1 MTDLLIRRLTDP
13 PFGTETS
20 ERNLMAEAARALLD
34 ARAELAATQTQ
45 VGDWIVRADEANV
58 KVEKLE
64 SELARVKADA
74 AAALV
79 EAQAEVARLSTLEGA
94 ADRVLRFI
102 TDPDWADQNSEV
114 FRTTPWQALYNEMQK
129 DRGDFPAMVR
139 TFLEAFACADFRDEL
154 RRAALLP
161 VARDG
166 MEG

>member
-1 MTDLLIRRLTDP
+1 MTTDIPALKRQLTDAGLTHGP
-13 PFGTETS
+13 LHDALDRGAA
-20 ERNLMAEAARALLD
+20 AEAKLAEWQASQHYSYIGRDGKTVLARALED
-34 ARAELAATQTQ
+34 RAE
-45 VGDWIVRADEANV
+45 
-58 KVEKLE
+58 
-64 SELARVKADA
+64 A

-102 TDPDWADQNSEV
+102 TDPD
-114 FRTTPWQALYNEMQK
+114 RTTPWQALYKEMQK

-161 VARDG
+161 VARDE